1 MNLDAGTLRDLDVL
15 STATPG
21 GQTLLGLVDRTR
33 TRAGRDQLCRA
44 LGAPEHSA
52 DTILALQHAHRA
64 LEAHAP
70 EYRSLVDEADLDEAQ
85 RYLESKWQLP
95 GEARTSAW
103 LDPTWRVG
111 WRRDYLADVARAQVR
126 VAGLLGAAENLADR
140 LRATDSTRLCAIGG
154 ELADLLA
161 TPELRELRAL
171 ASRRSIT
178 ARLTFDQL
186 TRDRAVGL
194 MGNLVA
200 RVGQVEAMW
209 SLAVT
214 TAEHGWVYP
223 TPSAAFSATGLRH
236 AFLGS
241 QAVPNDLDLDDG
253 QRVCFITGPNM
264 AGKST
269 FLGAVAHAL
278 LLAHCGCGVPA
289 TTFRFRPAGAI
300 VSSIRVSASL
310 PAGESFYLAEVR
322 RVRAVA
328 KALREHG
335 SAVAVLDE
343 PLRGTNVHDAA
354 EATAAVVTRLA
365 AHPGALAF
373 VASHVAE
380 AVPAFGD
387 GRGVR
392 FLHFAA
398 DTSSTPPRFDYQ
410 LRDGVSTQRLG
421 MTLLRQEGVLEM
433 LEADAPEFSGTSG
446 VHSPR

>member
-1 MNLDAGTLRDLDVL
+1 VTLDAATLRDLDAL

-21 GQTLLGLVDRTR
+21 GETLLGLVDRTR
-33 TRAGRDQLCRA
+33 TRAGREQLCRA
-44 LGAPEHSA
+44 LSAPADSA
-52 DTILALQHAHRA
+52 DAILALQHAHRE
-64 LEAHAP
+64 LEAHAS
-70 EYRSLVDEADLDEAQ
+70 EVRSLVDEANLDETQ

-95 GEARTSAW
+95 GAGKTVAF
-103 LDPTWRVG
+103 LDVTWRVG
-111 WRRDYLADVARAQVR
+111 WRRDYVADVARAQVR
-126 VAGLLGAAENLADR
+126 VAGLLEIADDLANL
-140 LRATDSTRLCAIGG
+140 LRATDSVRLCAIGG

-161 TPELRELRAL
+161 KADLLELRAL
-171 ASRRSIT
+171 ANRRSIA
-178 ARLTFDQL
+178 ARLAFDQL
-186 TRDRAVGL
+186 ARDRAVGL
-194 MGNLVA
+194 MGDLVA

-209 SLAVT
+209 SLAVA

-223 TPSAAFSATGLRH
+223 TPSSTFSATGLRH

-241 QAVPNDLDLDDG
+241 QAVPNDLALNDE

-269 FLGAVAHAL
+269 FLGAVAQAL

-289 TTFRFRPAGAI
+289 TTFHFRPAGAI
-300 VSSIRVSASL
+300 VSSIKVSASL
-310 PAGESFYLAEVR
+310 PAHESFYLAEVR

-328 KALREHG
+328 RALREHG
-335 SAVAVLDE
+335 SAIAVLDE

-398 DTSSTPPRFDYQ
+398 DTSTSPPRFDYR

-421 MTLLRQEGVLEM
+421 MTLLRQEGVLEL
-433 LEADAPEFSGTSG
+433 LEADMQSAGNGQKRF
-446 VHSPR
+446 